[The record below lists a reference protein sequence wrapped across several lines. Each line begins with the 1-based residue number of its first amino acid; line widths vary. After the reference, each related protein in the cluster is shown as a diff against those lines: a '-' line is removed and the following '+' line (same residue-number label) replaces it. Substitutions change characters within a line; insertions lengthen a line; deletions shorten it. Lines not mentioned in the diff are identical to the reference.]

1 MTQSPCS
8 FSAASTIVLGDRVV
22 AERLLGRSIE
32 LDPTSAVARLHYGL
46 LLSSTGKIKE
56 ARAQLSAAAI
66 LGGTEPVGLMA
77 QRGLLELGE

>member
-1 MTQSPCS
+1 MQLLGSLHY
-8 FSAASTIVLGDRVV
+8 VLGDRVV

-46 LLSSTGKIKE
+46 LLSSTGKIRE
-56 ARAQLSAAAI
+56 ARAQLSAAAN

-77 QRGLLELGE
+77 QRALLELGG